1 VYFRK
6 WIFEMSYLHLCSKTG
21 RLRVLILVAVALLLL
36 SGAWAGA
43 GNCQQPPPPPS
54 PPPTVTIDL
63 QRAVQLALQH
73 NHVLLAA
80 KTQVTQSKA
89 NEVTASLRPNPV
101 LTWNDFFLPFF
112 SPSQLNG
119 DYITNA
125 GEFDLLFSYTFER
138 GRKRK
143 WRMENARDNTDVV
156 QSQVQ
161 DSERALTFNVAQQFI
176 NILLAESSLSFAQ
189 QNLASFEQTLKVS
202 QERYNKGAISEGD
215 LLKIKLQRLQFQE
228 DVASARLARQQALDA
243 LRDLLGYE
251 SVPRNYDVVGTLEYT
266 PIQGNVEDF
275 QAKAL
280 NLRQDLRA
288 ANQAVV
294 AARSGYMLARAN
306 GKRDL
311 TLTSGYSHVAAAN
324 DASFSVNMEI
334 PLFDRNQGEIARTHA
349 AITQSEEVKNAAQ
362 QAVMT
367 DVSTAY
373 EAVKTGE
380 RIVQLYQ
387 SGYLKDSKES
397 LDISQY
403 AYQRGAASLLDFLDA
418 ERSYR
423 STELTYRETLA
434 TYMLAVEQLHE
445 AVGERPMP

>member
-1 VYFRK
+1 
-6 WIFEMSYLHLCSKTG
+6 MTDLHFHSRPG
-21 RLRVLILVAVALLLL
+21 RTRVLAVSTAICLLLA
-36 SGAWAGA
+36 GGWAVVA
-43 GNCQQPPPPPS
+43 RAQQPPP
-54 PPPTVTIDL
+54 TVRLDL
-63 QRAVQLALQH
+63 QQAIQLALAH
-73 NHVLLAA
+73 NHALQAA
-80 KTQVTQSKA
+80 RTQVTLSKA
-89 NEVTASLRPNPV
+89 DEVTASLKPNPV
-101 LTWNDFFLPFF
+101 FTWNGLFWPFF

-119 DYITNA
+119 DYIDNVT
-125 GEFDLLFSYTFER
+125 EFDALFAYTFER
-138 GRKRK
+138 GHKRK
-143 WRMENARDNTDVV
+143 WRMQNARDNTAVV

-161 DSERALTFNVAQQFI
+161 DNERALTFSVAQQFI
-176 NILLAESSLSFAQ
+176 DVLLAESSLSFAE
-189 QNLASFEQTLKVS
+189 QNLASFQQTLDTS
-202 QERYNKGAISEGD
+202 QERYQKGAISEGD
-215 LLKIKLQRLQFQE
+215 FLKIKLQMLDFQK
-228 DVASARLARQQALDA
+228 DVASARLARQQALDS

-251 SVPRNYDVVGTLEYT
+251 SAPQNYDVVGNLDYT
-266 PIQGNVEDF
+266 PLQGSVEDF
-275 QAKAL
+275 QARAL
-280 NLRQDLRA
+280 DLRPDLRA

-294 AARSGYMLARAN
+294 ASKSNYMLAKAN

-311 TLTSGYSHVAAAN
+311 TFTSGYSHVGYAH
-324 DASFSVNMEI
+324 DASFSINMEI

-349 AITQSEEVKNAAQ
+349 AITQSEEARNAAQ

-380 RIVQLYQ
+380 RIIQLYQ

-445 AVGERPMP
+445 AVGARPQP

>member
-1 VYFRK
+1 
-6 WIFEMSYLHLCSKTG
+6 MSNLHLCSKTG
-21 RLRVLILVAVALLLL
+21 RLRVLILVAAAMLLL

-43 GNCQQPPPPPS
+43 GNGQQPP

-80 KTQVTQSKA
+80 RTQVAQSKA
-89 NEVTASLRPNPV
+89 DEVTASIRPNPV
-101 LTWNDFFLPFF
+101 FTWNGLFWPFF

-119 DYITNA
+119 DYIDNVT
-125 GEFDLLFSYTFER
+125 EFDALFAYTFER
-138 GRKRK
+138 GHKRK
-143 WRMENARDNTDVV
+143 WRMRNARDNTAVV

-161 DSERALTFNVAQQFI
+161 DNERALTFNVAQQFI

-189 QNLASFEQTLKVS
+189 QNLSSFQQTLDVS
-202 QERYNKGAISEGD
+202 QERYQKGAISEGD
-215 LLKIKLQRLQFQE
+215 LLKIKLQMLSFQQ
-228 DVASARLARQQALDA
+228 DVASSRLARQQALDS
-243 LRDLLGYE
+243 LRDLMGYE
-251 SVPRNYDVVGTLEYT
+251 SVPRNYDVVGNLAYT

-275 QAKAL
+275 QSKAL
-280 NLRQDLRA
+280 SLRPDLQA

-294 AARSGYMLARAN
+294 AAKSRYMLARAN

-311 TLTSGYSHVAAAN
+311 TFTSGYSHVGYAN

-334 PLFDRNQGEIARTHA
+334 PLFDRNQGEIARTHV

-380 RIVQLYQ
+380 GIVQLYQ
-387 SGYLKDSKES
+387 SGYLKESKES

-423 STELTYRETLA
+423 STELTYRNTLA
-434 TYMLAVEQLHE
+434 TYMLAVEQLNE
-445 AVGERPMP
+445 AVSARPQP

>member
-1 VYFRK
+1 MF
-6 WIFEMSYLHLCSKTG
+6 
-21 RLRVLILVAVALLLL
+21 ALACLGL
-36 SGAWAGA
+36 SGGWAGVA
-43 GNCQQPPPPPS
+43 RGQQPPP
-54 PPPTVTIDL
+54 TVKIDL
-63 QRAVQLALQH
+63 QRAIHLALEH
-73 NHVLLAA
+73 NHALLAA
-80 KTQVTQSKA
+80 RTQVTQSKA

-101 LTWNDFFLPFF
+101 FTWNGLFWPFF
-112 SPSQLNG
+112 TPSQMNA
-119 DYITNA
+119 DYINNA
-125 GEFDLLFSYTFER
+125 TELDALFSYTFER
-138 GRKRK
+138 GGKRK
-143 WRMENARDNTDVV
+143 WRMQNARDNTDIV

-189 QNLASFEQTLKVS
+189 QDLASFQQTLDVS
-202 QERYNKGAISEGD
+202 EERYKKGAISEGD
-215 LLKIKLQRLQFQE
+215 FLKIKLQMLQFQE
-228 DVASARLARQQALDA
+228 DVASAQLGRQQALDS
-243 LRDLLGYE
+243 LRDLMGYE
-251 SVPRNYDVVGTLEYT
+251 SVPRAYDVVGDLTFT
-266 PIQGNVEDF
+266 PVQGNVEDF

-280 NLRQDLRA
+280 NLRPDLRA

-294 AARSGYMLARAN
+294 AAKSGYMLAKAN

-349 AITQSEEVKNAAQ
+349 VITQSEEVKSATQ
-362 QAVMT
+362 QGVMT
-367 DVSTAY
+367 DVATAF

-380 RIVQLYQ
+380 RVVQLYQ
-387 SGYLKDSKES
+387 SGYLKESKES

-434 TYMLAVEQLHE
+434 TYMLALEQLNE
-445 AVGERPMP
+445 AVGARQMP